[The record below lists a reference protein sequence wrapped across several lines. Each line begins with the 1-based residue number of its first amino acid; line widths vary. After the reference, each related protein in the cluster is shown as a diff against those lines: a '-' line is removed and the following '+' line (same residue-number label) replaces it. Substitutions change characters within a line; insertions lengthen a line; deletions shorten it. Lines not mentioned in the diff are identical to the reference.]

1 MSILFG
7 SNASNFWNKI
17 MFPAFS
23 STFQMLIITTV
34 LGTIFGGVVSIV
46 LIVTNENG
54 IHPNRTIYGLTSFIV
69 NVIRSFP
76 FIILMVILLPFTKTL
91 MGVSFGVKAAV
102 VPLTISAAAFI
113 AIIIENAMQEVDS
126 TLIESMKS
134 FGISDF
140 HIVFGVILSEAAPAI
155 VSGIILATITI
166 LSATAMAGAVG
177 AGGIGAAAIT
187 YGYQSFN
194 YEVMYLI
201 SFILIIIV
209 QAIQSIGN
217 LAYKK
222 MK

>member
-34 LGTIFGGVVSIV
+34 LGTIFGGIVSIV

-54 IHPNRTIYGLTSFIV
+54 IHPNKTIYGLTSFIV

-76 FIILMVILLPFTKTL
+76 FIILMVILLPLTKTL